1 MSQVE
6 LIASLKKSIV
16 DCDEESAK
24 RHAEKILKLR
34 IDPLTA
40 IREAISPAARI
51 VGERFERGEFYL
63 ADILLAAEAMK
74 SATSILLTGVS
85 ERVKTDLESKKLGKV
100 VVATVSGDIHDIGK
114 NIVATMFSVS
124 DFTVHDLGR
133 DRPSMEIIN
142 RALETGA
149 DIIALSALMTTSMP
163 SQKEVIDL
171 LTAMG
176 IRNRFA
182 VIVGGGPTTKEWAD
196 QIGADAW
203 AKDASGAVRVA
214 QDIAK
219 GRRR

>member
-1 MSQVE
+1 
-6 LIASLKKSIV
+6 
-16 DCDEESAK
+16 
-24 RHAEKILKLR
+24 
-34 IDPLTA
+34 
-40 IREAISPAARI
+40 

-63 ADILLAAEAMK
+63 ADVLLAAEAMK
-74 SATSILLTGVS
+74 SATGILLTGLS

-114 NIVATMFSVS
+114 NIVATMLSVN

-176 IRNRFA
+176 IRN
-182 VIVGGGPTTKEWAD
+182 
-196 QIGADAW
+196 
-203 AKDASGAVRVA
+203 
-214 QDIAK
+214 
-219 GRRR
+219 

>member
-1 MSQVE
+1 MNQVE
-6 LIASLKKSIV
+6 LIASLKKSIT

-40 IREAISPAARI
+40 IREAVSPAARI

-85 ERVKTDLESKKLGKV
+85 ERIKTDLESKKLGKV

-114 NIVATMFSVS
+114 NIVATMLSVN

-171 LTAMG
+171 LTAMR

-203 AKDASGAVRVA
+203 AKDASEAVRVA

-219 GRRR
+219 MRRR